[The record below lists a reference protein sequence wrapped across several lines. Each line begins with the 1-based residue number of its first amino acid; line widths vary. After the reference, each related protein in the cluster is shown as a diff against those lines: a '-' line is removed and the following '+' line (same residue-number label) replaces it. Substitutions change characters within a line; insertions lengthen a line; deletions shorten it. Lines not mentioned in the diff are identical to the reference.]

1 MAADDTGSYLRSV
14 LPLSVLDLSPIV
26 AGSNATQALR
36 NTIDLARRAD
46 ALGFTRYWLAEHHNT
61 PSIASSS
68 PEIVIAQ
75 VASATTS
82 LRVGSGG
89 VMLPNHS
96 ALKVAESFR
105 VLEAL
110 HPGRIDLG
118 IGRAPGTDRLAA
130 LALRRSSSA
139 LNVDEFPEQLRDLLG
154 FLHDDLPPEHP
165 FGRVVAAPVGVAPP
179 ELWMLG
185 SSDYGGAVAAQL
197 GCGFAF
203 AHHINPEPAVE
214 TMLAYRTQFQ
224 PSRHRARPHAILG
237 LSVTCAET
245 DDEAER
251 LAASQDV
258 AWVHLAMGR
267 PVPLPRVEDAL
278 AYPWTAAEELE
289 RRSIRRRRVIGGP
302 ARVRATIE
310 RLVEATAADEVI
322 VTTMVH
328 DHIAR
333 VRSYELLAESFA
345 LAASRTTG
353 SG

>member
-1 MAADDTGSYLRSV
+1 V
-14 LPLSVLDLSPIV
+14 LLLSVLDLSPIV
-26 AGSNATQALR
+26 AGSTASEALR
-36 NTIDLARRAD
+36 NTLDLARRVD
-46 ALGFTRYWLAEHHNT
+46 ALGYTRYWLAEHHNT

-75 VASATTS
+75 VATATTS

-96 ALKVAESFR
+96 PLKVAESFR

-130 LALRRSSSA
+130 LALRRSA
-139 LNVDEFPEQLRDLLG
+139 AGMNVDDFPEQLRDLIG
-154 FLHDDLPPEHP
+154 FLNDDLPPEHA
-165 FGRVVAAPVGVAPP
+165 FSRVVAAPVGVSPP

-185 SSDYGGAVAAQL
+185 SSDYGGAVAAHI

-203 AHHINPEPAVE
+203 AHHINPAPAID
-214 TMLAYRTQFQ
+214 TMRSYRAQFQ
-224 PSRHRARPHAILG
+224 PSRHRAAPHAILA

-245 DDEAER
+245 DEEAER

-258 AWVHLAMGR
+258 AWVHLAAGR
-267 PVPLPRVEDAL
+267 PIPLPTVEDAL
-278 AYPWTAAEELE
+278 AYPWAQDEELQ
-289 RRSIRRRRVIGGP
+289 RRSIRQRRVIGGP

-310 RLVEATAADEVI
+310 HLVDATAADEVM

-328 DHIAR
+328 DHAAR
-333 VRSYELLAESFA
+333 VRSYELLAETFSLRRSDA
-345 LAASRTTG
+345 DG
-353 SG
+353 G

>member
-1 MAADDTGSYLRSV
+1 MP

-26 AGSNATQALR
+26 AGSTASEALR
-36 NTIDLARRAD
+36 NTLDLARRVD
-46 ALGFTRYWLAEHHNT
+46 ALGYKRYWLAEHHNT

-75 VASATTS
+75 VASATS
-82 LRVGSGG
+82 ALRVGSGG

-96 ALKVAESFR
+96 PLKVAESFR

-130 LALRRSSSA
+130 LALRRSAAGLS
-139 LNVDEFPEQLRDLLG
+139 VDDFPEQLRDLLG
-154 FLHDDLPPEHP
+154 FLHDDLPEEHP

-203 AHHINPEPAVE
+203 AHHINPAPAIE
-214 TMLAYRTQFQ
+214 TMQAYRAQFQ
-224 PSRHRARPHAILG
+224 PSRHRSAPHAILA
-237 LSVTCAET
+237 LSVTCAGSDE
-245 DDEAER
+245 EAER

-258 AWVHLAMGR
+258 AWVHLAAGR
-267 PVPLPRVEDAL
+267 PIPLPSVEDAL
-278 AYPWTAAEELE
+278 AYPWTPGEELQ
-289 RRSIRRRRVIGGP
+289 RRAVRQRRVIGGP
-302 ARVRATIE
+302 ARVRATVE
-310 RLVEATAADEVI
+310 RLVEATAADEVM

-328 DHIAR
+328 DHAAR
-333 VRSYELLAESFA
+333 VRSYELLAETFGLQEKSD
-345 LAASRTTG
+345 RR
-353 SG
+353 

>member
-1 MAADDTGSYLRSV
+1 V

-26 AGSNATQALR
+26 AGSTATQALR
-36 NTIDLARRAD
+36 NTLDLARRVD
-46 ALGFTRYWLAEHHNT
+46 ALGYTRYWLAEHHNT

-75 VASATTS
+75 VASATTA

-96 ALKVAESFR
+96 PLKVAESFR

-130 LALRRSSSA
+130 LALRRSTAGLS
-139 LNVDEFPEQLRDLLG
+139 VDDFPEQLRDLLG
-154 FLHDDLPPEHP
+154 FLHDDLPEEHP
-165 FGRVVAAPVGVAPP
+165 FRRVVAAPVGVSPP

-185 SSDYGGAVAAQL
+185 SSDYGGAVAAQI

-203 AHHINPEPAVE
+203 AHHINPAPAVE
-214 TMLAYRTQFQ
+214 TMRAYRDQFR
-224 PSRHRARPHAILG
+224 PSRHRSAPHAILA
-237 LSVTCAET
+237 LSVACADT
-245 DDEAER
+245 DEEAER

-258 AWVHLAMGR
+258 AWVHLAAGR
-267 PVPLPRVEDAL
+267 PIPLPTVEDAL
-278 AYPWTAAEELE
+278 AYAWTQGEELQ
-289 RRSIRRRRVIGGP
+289 RRAVRQRRVIGGP
-302 ARVRATIE
+302 SRVREMVE
-310 RLVEATAADEVI
+310 RLVDATAADEVM

-328 DHIAR
+328 DHAAR
-333 VRSYELLAESFA
+333 VRSYELLAEAFG
-345 LAASRTTG
+345 LPLKQASG
-353 SG
+353 D